1 MEAVESRRLEI
12 VALDIVVVV
21 QIFAAEVFPGDSD
34 VGKSCVRGRLHL

>member
-1 MEAVESRRLEI
+1 VEAAESRRLEI
-12 VALDIVVVV
+12 AALDVAVVV